1 MSTVS
6 PESGGPEQTPSG
18 NSDHVREEFSQH
30 QTGSAPK
37 KKGAGCAK
45 WGLIL
50 GGLLIGLFVIAG
62 LVGGDDSE
70 SDLSRNGSTSD
81 DEAVPA
87 STQEVAQDS
96 AASNDSNTFQVGE
109 TADLKGLNLTVE
121 NLRND
126 GADVFGNN
134 HVCVDV
140 TVQND
145 SSKAV
150 DVSQFDFALTT
161 PAGITV
167 NSTFT
172 ESSDLQTATVN
183 PGGSLAGTVCY
194 ESDGSAGEYQ
204 VGYDKFLGSKAAWVG
219 QL

>member
-1 MSTVS
+1 MLEA
-6 PESGGPEQTPSG
+6 PE
-18 NSDHVREEFSQH
+18 
-30 QTGSAPK
+30 
-37 KKGAGCAK
+37 
-45 WGLIL
+45 
-50 GGLLIGLFVIAG
+50 
-62 LVGGDDSE
+62 
-70 SDLSRNGSTSD
+70 
-81 DEAVPA
+81 
-87 STQEVAQDS
+87 DS
-96 AASNDSNTFQVGE
+96 ASNNSNTLQVGE

-126 GADVFGNN
+126 GTDILGNN

-140 TVQND
+140 TVQNE

-150 DVSQFDFALTT
+150 DVNQFDFALTT

-194 ESDGSAGEYQ
+194 ESDGGTGEYQ